1 MLLSNSKESPGF
13 SRGESQKPVKHDSIF
28 GYSAAK
34 ILLVEPAFVSIKI
47 GSALGMSPG
56 TYAAGSGLVGE
67 RPFRPEAPGSPRR
80 STCIRRILATAASA
94 VVPGETKD

>member
-34 ILLVEPAFVSIKI
+34 ILLVESIEVPQELFNGWRSGESRGSERNSAGVFCI
-47 GSALGMSPG
+47 GAH
-56 TYAAGSGLVGE
+56 
-67 RPFRPEAPGSPRR
+67 RW
-80 STCIRRILATAASA
+80 
-94 VVPGETKD
+94 